1 MFRLFSILWGEV
13 NKTFKSLF
21 MIENLV
27 ESMLKID
34 IFEFTINEIISHK
47 LIQELNL
54 LYQFKRFKLWL
65 LHWITFTFFKMRNF
79 CYYYIFV
86 ARLMKSS
93 LESND
98 MFSTLQVENCNNGFI
113 IICGEKFSDYKIVY
127 LFNWSWTNFLAKFM
141 SMAFVALQTNS
152 KLLRSPRQIH

>member
-54 LYQFKRFKLWL
+54 LHKLKRFKL
-65 LHWITFTFFKMRNF
+65 
-79 CYYYIFV
+79 
-86 ARLMKSS
+86 
-93 LESND
+93 
-98 MFSTLQVENCNNGFI
+98 
-113 IICGEKFSDYKIVY
+113 
-127 LFNWSWTNFLAKFM
+127 
-141 SMAFVALQTNS
+141 
-152 KLLRSPRQIH
+152 

>member
-54 LYQFKRFKLWL
+54 LYQFKR
-65 LHWITFTFFKMRNF
+65 
-79 CYYYIFV
+79 
-86 ARLMKSS
+86 
-93 LESND
+93 
-98 MFSTLQVENCNNGFI
+98 
-113 IICGEKFSDYKIVY
+113 
-127 LFNWSWTNFLAKFM
+127 
-141 SMAFVALQTNS
+141 S
-152 KLLRSPRQIH
+152 KL

>member
-54 LYQFKRFKLWL
+54 LYQFKRFKL
-65 LHWITFTFFKMRNF
+65 
-79 CYYYIFV
+79 
-86 ARLMKSS
+86 
-93 LESND
+93 
-98 MFSTLQVENCNNGFI
+98 
-113 IICGEKFSDYKIVY
+113 
-127 LFNWSWTNFLAKFM
+127 
-141 SMAFVALQTNS
+141 
-152 KLLRSPRQIH
+152 